1 MLGICPD
8 CRYSVYCREYNEGPC
23 MWGLVRSFLVVKGNL
38 CYQGPGGEKL
48 FEGRIW
54 GTFSF
59 LVKTKIEVYKQYT
72 GMSIHHHI

>member
-1 MLGICPD
+1 MHVGTGEKLFGC
-8 CRYSVYCREYNEGPC
+8 EGQFVLP
-23 MWGLVRSFLVVKGNL
+23 RSR
-38 CYQGPGGEKL
+38 GEKL
-48 FEGRIW
+48 FEDRIW